1 MASED
6 VIPAYYP
13 IERQEGIRV
22 LVLGFIVG
30 LVIPFLGWMITTWII
45 GPVFCKASSSFAL
58 CATGG
63 LWGYHIAAVLL
74 SAGAVAILAGWAVY
88 RPLIISLASLLTLWG
103 LQFYLASVFTQSG
116 VEYYFTSAI
125 LFAATYFL
133 FYWLMRLRNFA
144 FSIALAVIALI
155 VVRWVLIV

>member
-1 MASED
+1 MASAD
-6 VIPAYYP
+6 LIPAYYP
-13 IERQEGIRV
+13 VERQEGIKV
-22 LVLGFIVG
+22 IALGFMLG
-30 LVIPFLGWMITTWII
+30 LAIPLLGWMISTWII
-45 GPVFCKASSSFAL
+45 EPVFCKADSAFVF

-74 SAGAVAILAGWAVY
+74 SAAAVAILAGWTVY
-88 RPLIISLASLLTLWG
+88 RPLIISLASLMSLWG
-103 LQFYLASVFTQSG
+103 LQFYLAPIFTLSG
-116 VEYYFTSAI
+116 AEYYITSAI
-125 LFAATYFL
+125 LFAGTYFL